1 MDNRTAILN
10 NIKKNQP
17 QSISHPG
24 IPSFDLPS
32 DLIER
37 FGVAL
42 SNIGGELK
50 LFSNYASVLEEVDQ
64 CLEDENNRSYL
75 TDNNL
80 ESSEVEPHTTIV
92 RGEIAV
98 AENAAVYVNTD
109 LLPDRA
115 IPFLGFRL
123 IVVLPQSNLCYNMH
137 QAYAQ
142 TEVAKS
148 GFGVFIAGPSATAD
162 IAQVLVRGAHGPSKM
177 EVWMYEEQ

>member
-10 NIKKNQP
+10 KVKKNQP
-17 QSISHPG
+17 ISSPHPG
-24 IPSFDLPS
+24 IPSFDLPE

-50 LFSNYASVLEEVDQ
+50 LFPNYDSVIEEVGQ
-64 CLEDENNRSYL
+64 CLEDNNNRSYL
-75 TDNNL
+75 SNTNL
-80 ESSEVEPHTTIV
+80 QTSEVEPHTTIV

-142 TEVAKS
+142 LDIANH

-177 EVWMYEEQ
+177 EVWMYK